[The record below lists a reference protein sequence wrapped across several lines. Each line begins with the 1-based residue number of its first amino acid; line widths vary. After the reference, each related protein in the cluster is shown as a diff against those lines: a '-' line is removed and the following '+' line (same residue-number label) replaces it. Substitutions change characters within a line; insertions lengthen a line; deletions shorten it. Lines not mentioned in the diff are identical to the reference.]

1 MVVGDV
7 IVVGAGVVGCSLAFH
22 LARAGA
28 RVTVIDKAA
37 EVCAG
42 MSARSG
48 ALLRMHYTFAPEAE
62 LAWKS
67 LSYFVNWKKTVGR
80 DREGRGCGFVRTGF
94 AVVVG
99 AANVEKLRANVAM
112 LRAAGV
118 DTYLVEPAELRKL
131 EPAINVDDVALA
143 AYEPQ
148 SGYAD
153 PIATTRSLAEAA
165 QRHGATFILNAP
177 VASIETAGRRAR
189 GVVEASGKRHAA
201 DAVCVAAGPWTDRLL
216 APLGAAIGIR
226 AERAQIAFFKR
237 PTALRHCG
245 CIDTISGS
253 YFRPHGTDLTLIGL
267 GDVKAEYEPD
277 PDGFRQD
284 NDADFVAEVAERL
297 AHRVP
302 AMSGAGYARGHAG
315 IYDVSPDS
323 RAVMGPVPD
332 IAGLYVAAG
341 FSGTGFK
348 TAPAVGAAM
357 AEVIL
362 EGRAR
367 TVDIAPFGFQRLRE
381 RRLIRGEHEYVM
393 GANFGHKL

>member
-1 MVVGDV
+1 MAKPEV

-22 LARAGA
+22 LARSGA
-28 RVTVIDKAA
+28 RVTVFDKAG

-67 LSYFVNWKKTVGR
+67 LGYFANWEAMVGR
-80 DREGRGCGFVRTGF
+80 DAERRGCGFVRTGF
-94 AVVVG
+94 AIVVG
-99 AANVEKLRANVAM
+99 PPNVEKLRANVAM
-112 LRAAGV
+112 MRAVGI
-118 DTYLVEPAELRKL
+118 DTSVVEPAELRSL

-153 PIATTRSLAEAA
+153 PLATTRSMVEAA
-165 QRHGATFILNAP
+165 ARHGAAFKLGIPIGA
-177 VASIETAGRRAR
+177 IEAARGRIR
-189 GVVEASGKRHAA
+189 GVVDAAGIRYAA

-216 APLGAAIGIR
+216 KPLGATIGIR
-226 AERAQIAFFKR
+226 AERAQIAFFNR
-237 PTALRHCG
+237 PPTLKHCG

-253 YFRPHGTDLTLIGL
+253 YFRPQGDAETLIGL

-277 PDGFRQD
+277 PDSFRED
-284 NDADFVAEVAERL
+284 NDADFVTEVAERL

-302 AMSGAGYARGHAG
+302 SMAGAGYSRGHAG

-323 RAVMGPVPD
+323 RAVMGPVPE
-332 IAGLYVAAG
+332 AGGLYVAAG

-357 AEVIL
+357 AELIL
-362 EGRAR
+362 AGRSA
-367 TVDIAPFGFQRLRE
+367 TVDLRPFGFERLRE
-381 RRLIRGEHEYVM
+381 GRPIRGEHEYLM

>member
-1 MVVGDV
+1 MAKPEV

-22 LARAGA
+22 LARSGA
-28 RVTVIDKAA
+28 RVTVFDKAG

-67 LSYFVNWKKTVGR
+67 LGYFANWEAMVGR
-80 DREGRGCGFVRTGF
+80 DAERRGCGFVRTGF
-94 AVVVG
+94 AIVVG
-99 AANVEKLRANVAM
+99 PPNVEKLRANVAM
-112 LRAAGV
+112 MRAVGI
-118 DTYLVEPAELRKL
+118 DTSVVEPAELQSL

-153 PIATTRSLAEAA
+153 PLATTRSMAEAA
-165 QRHGATFILNAP
+165 ARHGAAFKLGVPIDAIEA
-177 VASIETAGRRAR
+177 ASGRIR
-189 GVVEASGKRHAA
+189 GVVDAAGIRYAA

-216 APLGAAIGIR
+216 KPLGAAIGIR

-237 PTALRHCG
+237 PPALKHCG

-253 YFRPHGTDLTLIGL
+253 YFRPQGDAETLIGL

-277 PDGFRQD
+277 PDSFRED
-284 NDADFVAEVAERL
+284 NDADFVTEVAERL

-302 AMSGAGYARGHAG
+302 SMAGAGYSRGHAG

-323 RAVMGPVPD
+323 RAVMGPVPE
-332 IAGLYVAAG
+332 AGGLYVAAG

-357 AEVIL
+357 AELIL
-362 EGRAR
+362 AGRST
-367 TVDIAPFGFQRLRE
+367 TVDLRPFGFERLRE
-381 RRLIRGEHEYVM
+381 GRPIRGEHEYLM

>member
-1 MVVGDV
+1 MAMPEV

-22 LARAGA
+22 LARTGA
-28 RVTVIDKAA
+28 RVTVFDKER

-67 LSYFVNWKKTVGR
+67 LRYFAHWEEMVGR
-80 DREGRGCGFVRTGF
+80 DAERRGCGFVKAGF
-94 AVVVG
+94 MIVVG
-99 AANVEKLRANVAM
+99 PPNVEKLRANVTM
-112 LRAAGV
+112 LRAVGV
-118 DTYLVEPAELRKL
+118 DTSLVEPAELRRL

-153 PIATTRSLAEAA
+153 PVAATRSMAEAA
-165 QRHGATFILNAP
+165 VRYRATFKLGAP
-177 VASIETAGRRAR
+177 IGSIDGAGGRVR
-189 GVVEASGKRHAA
+189 GVVDAAGTRHEA
-201 DAVCVAAGPWTDRLL
+201 DAVCVVAGPWTDRLL
-216 APLGAAIGIR
+216 KPLGTPIGIR

-237 PTALRHCG
+237 PATLKHCG

-253 YFRPHGTDLTLIGL
+253 YFRPQGAEETLIGL

-277 PDGFRQD
+277 PDSFRED
-284 NDADFVAEVAERL
+284 NDADFVTEVAERL

-302 AMSGAGYARGHAG
+302 AMTGAGYSRGHAG
-315 IYDVSPDS
+315 IYDISPDS

-332 IAGLYVAAG
+332 VGGLYVAAG

-357 AEVIL
+357 AELIL
-362 EGRAR
+362 SGRCA
-367 TVDIAPFGFQRLRE
+367 TVDLRPFGFERLRE
-381 RRLIRGEHEYVM
+381 GRPIRGEHEYIM

>member
-1 MVVGDV
+1 MAKPEI

-22 LARAGA
+22 LARSGA
-28 RVTVIDKAA
+28 RVTVFDKAG

-62 LAWKS
+62 VAWKS
-67 LSYFVNWKKTVGR
+67 LGYFANWEAMVGR
-80 DREGRGCGFVRTGF
+80 DAERHGCGFVRTGF
-94 AVVVG
+94 AIVVG
-99 AANVEKLRANVAM
+99 PPNVEKLRANIAM
-112 LRAAGV
+112 MRAVGI
-118 DTYLVEPAELRKL
+118 DTSVVEPAELQSL

-153 PIATTRSLAEAA
+153 PVATTRSMAEAA
-165 QRHGATFILNAP
+165 ARHGAAFKLGVPIGA
-177 VASIETAGRRAR
+177 IETASGRIRS
-189 GVVEASGKRHAA
+189 VVDAAGIRYAA

-216 APLGAAIGIR
+216 KPLGAAIGIR
-226 AERAQIAFFKR
+226 AERAQIASFKR
-237 PTALRHCG
+237 PSTLKHCG

-253 YFRPHGTDLTLIGL
+253 YFRPQGDAETLIGL

-277 PDGFRQD
+277 PDSFRED
-284 NDADFVAEVAERL
+284 NDADFVTEVAERL

-302 AMSGAGYARGHAG
+302 AMAGAGYSRGHAG

-323 RAVMGPVPD
+323 RAVIGPVPEVG
-332 IAGLYVAAG
+332 GLYVAAG

-348 TAPAVGAAM
+348 TAPAVVAAM
-357 AEVIL
+357 AELIL
-362 EGRAR
+362 AGRSV
-367 TVDIAPFGFQRLRE
+367 TVDLRPFGFERLRE
-381 RRLIRGEHEYVM
+381 GRPIRGEHEYLM